1 MKKIGLFFVNGIDFL
16 LRSFV
21 RLVTFLRIR
30 PLVTL
35 VLRALTR
42 VVLFTLHKLYFRLE
56 ILGHS
61 NIPKTGGVLI
71 AANHQSYLDPPLVGL
86 CVWRWVTF
94 ISKIENFKAPILGPL
109 VELGGAYPV
118 VRGGDDTALEF
129 FIKLLKEG
137 HVLSIFPEGTIPA
150 EEDIPRSAIE
160 PQTGLL
166 RGKTGAIR
174 LALKARVPI
183 VPMGISGAGKALC
196 PEAVPRGEQLPLP
209 KPVKITVKFGKP
221 WDLNAY
227 YDCPITKE
235 LLRTLTNELMKKISD
250 LVDPIRNYIP
260 FTVPVSEETYRKIHA
275 YEGKKGPLKSFDF

>member
-1 MKKIGLFFVNGIDFL
+1 MKKIALFFVYGIDLL

-30 PLVTL
+30 PLVT
-35 VLRALTR
+35 VILRALTR
-42 VVLFTLHKLYFRLE
+42 IILFTLHKIYFRLE
-56 ILGHS
+56 IIGHS
-61 NIPKTGGVLI
+61 HIPKTGGVLL
-71 AANHQSYLDPPLVGL
+71 AANHQSYLDPTLVGI

-94 ISKIENFKAPILGPL
+94 ISKIENFKVPILGPL
-109 VELGGAYPV
+109 VELGGAHPV
-118 VRGGDDTALEF
+118 VRGGDNQALEF
-129 FIKLLKEG
+129 FTKLLKEG

-150 EEDIPRSAIE
+150 EEEIPRSAIE

-183 VPMGISGAGKALC
+183 VPVGLSGTGKALC

-221 WDLNAY
+221 WDLSSY
-227 YDCPITKE
+227 YDQPITKE
-235 LLRTLTNELMKKISD
+235 LLRTLTDELMKKISD
-250 LVDPIRNYIP
+250 LVEHTRSYIS
-260 FTVPVSEETYRKIHA
+260 FTVPVSEETYRVIRE
-275 YEGKKGPLKSFDF
+275 YEGKKNVS